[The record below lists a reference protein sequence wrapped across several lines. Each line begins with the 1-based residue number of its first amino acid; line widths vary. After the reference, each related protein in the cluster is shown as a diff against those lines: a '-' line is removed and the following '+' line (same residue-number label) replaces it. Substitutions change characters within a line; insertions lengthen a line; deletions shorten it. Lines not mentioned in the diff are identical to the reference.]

1 MNKNLRLIF
10 AGGLAGVVTL
20 TLAARV
26 EAVPINWTNWAPP
39 FTTGLAT
46 GAASGTTPDGTGVTY
61 SGNVLFTGNVAGFVW
76 GPDSTFSGGTVG
88 NPPPTAG
95 GEVSLTG
102 GAGTGTETITFSH
115 AVTNP
120 VLAIASLG
128 QGGITA
134 QFVFP
139 ASEPFTI
146 ESGGP
151 STNFGGTPIF
161 SGGTC
166 PANTVCGQ
174 EGSGTVQFTG
184 TFTSLTFTNPVF
196 ENFYLLTVGEQGVVP
211 GVPEPASLV
220 LLGTALAGFGWL
232 TRRRRT
238 G

>member
-20 TLAARV
+20 TLGGPV

-39 FTTGLAT
+39 FTTGLTTGSAT
-46 GAASGTTPDGTGVTY
+46 GTTPDGTGVTY
-61 SGNVLFTGNVAGFVW
+61 SGNVDFTGNVAGFVW
-76 GPDSTFSGGTVG
+76 GPNSTFSGGTVG
-88 NPPPTAG
+88 NPPLTSG

-102 GAGTGTETITFSH
+102 GAGTGTQTITFSH

-128 QGGITA
+128 QTGITA

-151 STNFGGTPIF
+151 STTFGGTPIF

-166 PANTVCGQ
+166 PVNTVCGQ
-174 EGSGTVQFTG
+174 EGSRDGPQING
-184 TFTSLTFTNPVF
+184 TFTSLTFTNPVSEF
-196 ENFYLLTVGEQGVVP
+196 FYLLTVGVP
-211 GVPEPASLV
+211 GGETPRCARARLARTAWAPHSLD
-220 LLGTALAGFGWL
+220 LAG
-232 TRRRRT
+232 
-238 G
+238 

>member
-20 TLAARV
+20 TLGAQV
-26 EAVPINWTNWAPP
+26 EAVPIDWTNWAPP
-39 FTTGLAT
+39 FTTGSTT
-46 GAASGTTPDGTGVTY
+46 GSASGTTPGGVGVTY
-61 SGNVLFTGNVAGFVW
+61 TGNVIFTGNVAGFVW
-76 GPDSTFSGGTVG
+76 GPASTFSGGTVG
-88 NPPPTAG
+88 NPPLTSG

-102 GAGTGTETITFSH
+102 GTGTGTETITFSQ

-128 QGGITA
+128 QAGITA
-134 QFVFP
+134 EFVFP
-139 ASEPFTI
+139 VSEPFTI

-151 STNFGGTPIF
+151 STTFGGTSIF
-161 SGGTC
+161 AGGTC

-174 EGSGTVQFTG
+174 EGSGTVQING

-196 ENFYLLTVGEQGVVP
+196 ENFYLLTVGVP
-211 GVPEPASLV
+211 GGAAVPEPASLA

-232 TRRRRT
+232 TRRRRAA
-238 G
+238 

>member
-20 TLAARV
+20 TLGAPV

-39 FTTGLAT
+39 FTTGLTT
-46 GAASGTTPDGTGVTY
+46 GSASGTTPDGTGVTY

-76 GPDSTFSGGTVG
+76 GPASTFSGGTVG
-88 NPPPTAG
+88 NQPLTSG

-102 GAGTGTETITFSH
+102 GTGTGTETITFSH

-128 QGGITA
+128 QTGITA

-139 ASEPFTI
+139 ATEPFTI

-151 STNFGGTPIF
+151 STTFGGTSIF

-174 EGSGTVQFTG
+174 EGSGTVQING

-196 ENFYLLTVGEQGVVP
+196 ESFYLLTVGVP
-211 GVPEPASLV
+211 GAAVPEPASLA
-220 LLGTALAGFGWL
+220 LLGTALAGLGWL

-238 G
+238 A